1 MSQILGKTVYLL
13 GAGASVHAGTPL
25 LADFLARARELP
37 YRTKNISCR
46 ESFDR
51 VFRWIEELKR
61 ASYYIDINLD
71 NLEHVFSMADLGRQI
86 GVTDCDQHFSDLRK
100 MIAEVL
106 DHCELRQLRSGSEP
120 FDKGYWAFLQRLKQ
134 CNDARNQ
141 KTRLGE
147 AFSADSV
154 ITFNYDILL
163 DDAWE
168 APELAFPLT
177 YSLNDASF
185 DESQP
190 YLLLKL
196 HGSTNWAYCSECG
209 TVDPLKV
216 SSLRTDCVS
225 KEEVVSGRPG
235 VADTTIIT
243 LRATKLTTGDH
254 ECRICGKST
263 EREPLIIPPTWSK
276 QVADSPLVPVWKRA
290 VREVTQAN
298 QLVIIE
304 YSLPATDTFLQYLMA
319 LGACHNEAL
328 QRVVVVNNDGSDA
341 FRSRYRQLFSRSLSE
356 RRGLIFIAAPFTLFC
371 REIMQHINA
380 DRQELTEAAEVD
392 GSQVA

>member
-1 MSQILGKTVYLL
+1 MSQILGKTVYVL

-25 LADFLARARELP
+25 LADFLARARELQ
-37 YRTKNISCR
+37 YRTRDISCR

-51 VFRWIEELKR
+51 VFAWIEELKR

-86 GVTDCDQHFSDLRK
+86 GVEDCDQHFSDLRK

-106 DHCELRQLRSGSEP
+106 DHCELPQLEP
-120 FDKGYWAFLQRLKQ
+120 LDKGYRLFLQRLKQ
-134 CNDARNQ
+134 CNDGRKQ
-141 KTRLGE
+141 KTALGE

-168 APELAFPLT
+168 HPELAFRLT
-177 YSLNDASF
+177 YSLDQASF
-185 DESQP
+185 DESGP

-209 TVDPLKV
+209 AVEPLKV
-216 SSLRTDCVS
+216 SSLRPHCVF
-225 KEEVVSGRPG
+225 KEEAVSGRPG
-235 VADTTIIT
+235 VPDTKIV
-243 LRATKLTTGDH
+243 KLKASRWTTGDH
-254 ECRICGKST
+254 NCTTCGKIT
-263 EREPLIIPPTWSK
+263 QREPLIIPPTWSK
-276 QVADSPLVPVWKRA
+276 QVANSPIVPVWKRA
-290 VREVTQAN
+290 VREVTEAN
-298 QLVIIE
+298 QLVIIG

-319 LGACHNEAL
+319 LGASHNVAL

-356 RRGLIFIAAPFTLFC
+356 RRGLMFIAAPFTSFC
-371 REIMQHINA
+371 SKIMQHINA
-380 DRQELTEAAEVD
+380 DSQELARTAQAHD
-392 GSQVA
+392 FQVE